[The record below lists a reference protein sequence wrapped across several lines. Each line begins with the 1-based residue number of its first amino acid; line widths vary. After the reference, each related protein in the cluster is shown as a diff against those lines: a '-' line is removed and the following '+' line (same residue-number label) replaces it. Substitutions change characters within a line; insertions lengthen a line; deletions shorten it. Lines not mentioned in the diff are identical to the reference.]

1 MSGVNKVILV
11 GRLGKDPE
19 VKYTSAGKALCNINM
34 ATSNK
39 YKDGSG
45 EWKEKTEWHK
55 VVVWG
60 KLAEVCGEYLKKGSQ
75 IYMEGSLQTRSWDK
89 DGETKYATEVVGTT
103 MQMLDSRK
111 SSNNSDTDHKNEL
124 PDDVPF

>member
-19 VKYTSAGKALCNINM
+19 VRNTSSGKAVCSISL

-39 YKDGSG
+39 YKNSSG
-45 EWKEKTEWHK
+45 EQQEKTEWHK
-55 VVVWG
+55 IVVWG
-60 KLAEVCGEYLKKGSQ
+60 KLAEICGEYLTKGSQ
-75 IYMEGSLQTRSWDK
+75 IYIEGSLQTRGWDK
-89 DGETKYATEVVGTT
+89 DGETRYTTEVVGTT

-111 SSNNSDTDHKNEL
+111 SNSSVGNHNSL
-124 PDDVPF
+124 PNDDVPF